1 MDRKRLNRKS
11 NISTR
16 AGFVAA
22 AGLLCLSSGTAWAAG
37 GQSVCLNN
45 RTGQIV
51 AKRRCTKSETM
62 LDAAAVAA
70 LSTEEADM
78 ELATAVQGARGA
90 QGGRGQIGPRGPQGP
105 QGPQGL
111 QGPKGDKGDKGDA
124 GLQGAMGPQGLAGAQ
139 GATGAQGPQ
148 GEQGPVG
155 VSGYEVLTSETI
167 VQPGT
172 IQGVML
178 ACTAGKTAI
187 GGGGKPVDS
196 FKTMMIA
203 ATYPETRSSW
213 HVTFNNTGSANAR
226 AKFYVICASMN

>member
-1 MDRKRLNRKS
+1 MRRNTINR
-11 NISTR
+11 R
-16 AGFVAA
+16 GAVAARVGIIA
-22 AGLLCLSSGTAWAAG
+22 AGLLCLSSGTALAAG

-78 ELATAVQGARGA
+78 ELATAVQARGV
-90 QGGRGQIGPRGPQGP
+90 RGIRGLRGLPGPQGL
-105 QGPQGL
+105 QGVQGL

-124 GLQGAMGPQGLAGAQ
+124 GLQGAMGPQGLSGVQ

-155 VSGYEVLTSETI
+155 VSAYELLPYEINVP
-167 VQPGT
+167 PGT
-172 IQGVML
+172 IQGL
-178 ACTAGKTAI
+178 DLTCPAGKTAL
-187 GGGGKPVDS
+187 GGGGKPIES
-196 FKTMMIA
+196 YKNMLIA
-203 ATYPETRSSW
+203 ATYPESRSTW
-213 HVTFNNTGSANAR
+213 HVTFNNTGTTNAR
-226 AKFYVICASMN
+226 ARLFVICASMN